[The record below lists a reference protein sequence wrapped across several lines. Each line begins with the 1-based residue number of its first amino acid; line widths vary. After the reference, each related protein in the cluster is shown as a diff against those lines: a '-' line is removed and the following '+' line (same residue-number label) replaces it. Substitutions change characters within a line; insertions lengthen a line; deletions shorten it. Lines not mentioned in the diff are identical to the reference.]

1 MDERNDHM
9 KIKHQNSTQPV
20 KMIITSDTVMK
31 FSLKVSIV
39 FYACYL
45 IASLVGWVKNDDTVT
60 IAILLCV
67 STALLTSE

>member
-1 MDERNDHM
+1 M

-45 IASLVGWVKNDDTVT
+45 IASLAGWVKNDDTVT

-67 STALLTSE
+67 STALLTSQ